1 MQCTKM
7 LRNLSE
13 RVAAKFLATTL
24 SYSIVK
30 NAHLKDVSSEIFQ
43 LEASPV
49 KGQSQPQK
57 RKQMEKKERQKKIR
71 ET

>member
-57 RKQMEKKERQKKIR
+57 KITNGEKGKTKEN
-71 ET
+71 

>member
-1 MQCTKM
+1 M

-13 RVAAKFLATTL
+13 KVAAKFLATTL

-43 LEASPV
+43 LEASLV
-49 KGQSQPQK
+49 KGQSQLQ
-57 RKQMEKKERQKKIR
+57 RI
-71 ET
+71 